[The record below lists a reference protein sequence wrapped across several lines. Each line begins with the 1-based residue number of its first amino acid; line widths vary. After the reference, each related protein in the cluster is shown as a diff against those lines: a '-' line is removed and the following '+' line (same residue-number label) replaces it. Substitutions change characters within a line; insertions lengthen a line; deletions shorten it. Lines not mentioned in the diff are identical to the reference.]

1 LVINVWLK
9 DVVLTQR
16 AAASH
21 KSGQSSTYRFC
32 EFPTWHR
39 TQLAKL
45 FNGFSRRCCARKRR
59 SFNFAFSSTR
69 TFPTTRTA
77 PSSSSKS
84 SSLSSSGLRSANEGL
99 AQAYHNCLDRKLTK
113 TLAGLLQ
120 RASSYR
126 PNISQ
131 RRIMGRVDYDI
142 SEISKKRSRAGT

>member
-1 LVINVWLK
+1 V

-21 KSGQSSTYRFC
+21 KSGQSSTYSVC
-32 EFPTWHR
+32 EFPASHR

-45 FNGFSRRCCARKRR
+45 FNGCSRRCCARKRR

-84 SSLSSSGLRSANEGL
+84 SSSSSGLRSANEGL

-131 RRIMGRVDYDI
+131 RRMMGRADYDI